1 MIHYTCD
8 RCRTPIDPTE
18 DLRYVIRIQVQCISE
33 QESLDAANDSDLDP
47 LSELH
52 HSLESQ
58 DPERISANGLA
69 APDAAGDNLAQY
81 DLCGRCYQRFVRNP
95 LGRDTKPALHFSNN

>member
-18 DLRYVIRIQVQCISE
+18 DLRYVIRIQVQCVDDG
-33 QESLDAANDSDLDP
+33 SLDVTSDGDLDP

-52 HSLESQ
+52 HTLENQ
-58 DPERISANGLA
+58 EPERLPAADMSAA
-69 APDAAGDNLAQY
+69 DATDDKLAQY
-81 DLCGRCYQRFVRNP
+81 DLCGHCYQRFIRNP
-95 LGRDTKPALHFSNN
+95 LGRDTKPAFQFSNN

>member
-18 DLRYVIRIQVQCISE
+18 DLRYVIRIQVQCIGDGA
-33 QESLDAANDSDLDP
+33 LDVTSDGDLDP

-52 HSLESQ
+52 LTLENQ
-58 DPERISANGLA
+58 EPERLPAEGISASDTA
-69 APDAAGDNLAQY
+69 VDNLAQY

-95 LGRDTKPALHFSNN
+95 LGRDSKPAFHFSNN

>member
-18 DLRYVIRIQVQCISE
+18 DLRYVVRIQVQCIGE
-33 QESLDAANDSDLDP
+33 EALDAASDTDLDP

-52 HSLESQ
+52 HTLESQ
-58 DPERISANGLA
+58 DPERLRSEGLVA
-69 APDAAGDNLAQY
+69 TDATADNLAQY

-95 LGRDTKPALHFSNN
+95 LGRDSKPAFHFSNN

>member
-8 RCRTPIDPTE
+8 RCRTLIDPTE
-18 DLRYVIRIQVQCISE
+18 DRRYVVRIQVQCIGE
-33 QESLDAANDSDLDP
+33 ESLDTASDTDLDP

-58 DPERISANGLA
+58 DPERLPAEDLA
-69 APDAAGDNLAQY
+69 ATDIAADKLAQY

-95 LGRDTKPALHFSNN
+95 LGRDTKPAFQFSNN